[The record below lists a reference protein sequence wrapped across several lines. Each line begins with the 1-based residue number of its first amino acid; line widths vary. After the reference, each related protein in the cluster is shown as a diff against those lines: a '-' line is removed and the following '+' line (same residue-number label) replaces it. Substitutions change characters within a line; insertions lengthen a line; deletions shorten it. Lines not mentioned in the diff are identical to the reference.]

1 MNLQSSQKQLTYGNS
16 KSLPSVEKM
25 EISYQDSSLALV
37 APILHIYTRWFAHLW
52 NVYRGQNGWSVIGA
66 LAQGRDSEETTIV
79 SSPQFLVRN

>member
-37 APILHIYTRWFAHLW
+37 APILHIYTHAGLHIYGMFTGDRMA
-52 NVYRGQNGWSVIGA
+52 GQS
-66 LAQGRDSEETTIV
+66 
-79 SSPQFLVRN
+79 